1 MTKWILTVATN
12 CTDPTREAEFNE
24 WYDKTHLPD
33 ILETPGYVR
42 ATRYENI
49 KPVEGEAKFLAVYEI
64 ETDDIRAVMKAN
76 AENMERKRAAGRFSD
91 LTALVSRGVYRQI
104 SSLSK

>member
-1 MTKWILTVATN
+1 MRKWILTVATN

-49 KPVEGEAKFLAVYEI
+49 KPAEGEAKFLAVYEI

-76 AENMERKRAAGRFSD
+76 AENMERKRASGRFSD
-91 LTALVSRGVYRQI
+91 LTALVSRGVYLQI